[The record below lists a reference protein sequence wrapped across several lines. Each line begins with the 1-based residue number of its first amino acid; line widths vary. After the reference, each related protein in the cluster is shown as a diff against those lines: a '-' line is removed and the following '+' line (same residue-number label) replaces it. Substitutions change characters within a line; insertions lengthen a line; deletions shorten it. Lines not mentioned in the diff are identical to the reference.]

1 MRGGNSWYLDSGF
14 SKHMIGDTFKFL
26 SLEIYEGGTVTFG
39 DNMKGRIIAKEKV
52 GKLSSHAIDNVFL
65 SRI

>member
-1 MRGGNSWYLDSGF
+1 
-14 SKHMIGDTFKFL
+14 MIGDTFKFL